1 MERLKPRLAIAKQAH
16 ATLTEALRT
25 ENPTALERD
34 GAIQRFE
41 YTFEVCWKLCQLYLR
56 IVEGIDCASPK
67 GCLRS
72 MGEVGLLTPEET
84 KKVLIMADD
93 RNRTVHIYQERI
105 AKEIYDRLTDYSRI
119 MRKILDRIEERT
131 SMA

>member
-1 MERLKPRLAIAKQAH
+1 
-16 ATLTEALRT
+16 
-25 ENPTALERD
+25 
-34 GAIQRFE
+34 
-41 YTFEVCWKLCQLYLR
+41 
-56 IVEGIDCASPK
+56 
-67 GCLRS
+67 

>member
-41 YTFEVCWKLCQLYLR
+41 YTFEVCWKLCQ
-56 IVEGIDCASPK
+56 A
-67 GCLRS
+67 
-72 MGEVGLLTPEET
+72 
-84 KKVLIMADD
+84 VLE
-93 RNRTVHIYQERI
+93 NRGR
-105 AKEIYDRLTDYSRI
+105 DRLRFTQRLLAQHG
-119 MRKILDRIEERT
+119 RGRT
-131 SMA
+131 AHA